1 MGNDAVSLLFT
12 CFLFAFWD
20 NFKTYFVV
28 LETITKSNAADEGLI
43 MDTDKMNI
51 VEEKKDRNSCI

>member
-20 NFKTYFVV
+20 NFKTCFVV
-28 LETITKSNAADEGLI
+28 LETTTKSNAADEGLV
-43 MDTDKMNI
+43 DTDKMNI
-51 VEEKKDRNSCI
+51 VEEKKDQNSCI